1 MRKRCV
7 PQAKNLYVTFDIDVL
22 DPSVAPG
29 ASFPQPGGLTY
40 LEMRDALIGVAK
52 KGKVVGV
59 DLVCISPIN
68 DCSQITTH
76 AAAELLLNFL
86 SAAFPSKK

>member
-1 MRKRCV
+1 M
-7 PQAKNLYVTFDIDVL
+7 Q
-22 DPSVAPG
+22 
-29 ASFPQPGGLTY
+29 SFPQPGGLTY